1 MQTKTILLTG
11 AAGFI
16 GSHLTD
22 KLLALNHFVI
32 GVDDLSTGQIQNLSH
47 LQNHPNF
54 KFIQIKAEDLTLDH
68 LQTNHIDI
76 IAHLAS
82 PASPVDFDKIPQ
94 HIISV
99 NTIGTHNLL
108 NIAQK
113 FKARFLFASTSEVYG
128 DPLVHPQPETY
139 WGNVNPQGIRSVYDE
154 SKRLGETYTALYHRQ
169 YQLDTRIV
177 RIFNTY
183 GPRMRLNDGRVIT
196 NFIQAIINNQPLPIY
211 GDGFQT
217 RSFCYVDDLISGLI
231 QILMLDNLAGQT
243 INLGND
249 QEISINQLAQTFEQI
264 IGKPLSKTYL
274 QLPHPDDPKKRR
286 PDLTKAKQLLNY
298 TPKTNL
304 ITGLQQTLQ
313 YFLSNQQND

>member
-1 MQTKTILLTG
+1 MQPRTILLTG

-47 LQNHPNF
+47 LKNHPNF
-54 KFIQIKAEDLTLDH
+54 KFIQTKAEDLTLNH
-68 LQTNHIDI
+68 LQNYHVDI

-82 PASPVDFDKIPQ
+82 PASPVDFDKIPH

-108 NIAQK
+108 KLAQK

-169 YQLDTRIV
+169 YRLDTRIV

-196 NFIQAIINNQPLPIY
+196 NFIKAIINHQPLPIY
-211 GDGFQT
+211 GDGTQT
-217 RSFCYVDDLISGLI
+217 RSFCYVDDLVTGLI
-231 QILMLDNLAGQT
+231 SILMLDNLSGQT

-249 QEISINQLAQTFEQI
+249 QEISINQLAQTFEQT
-264 IGKPLSKTYL
+264 IGQPLPKTYL
-274 QLPHPDDPKKRR
+274 KLPHPDDPKKRR

-304 ITGLQQTLQ
+304 ITGLQKTLQ
-313 YFLSNQQND
+313 SFFSHSND